1 MFLVPQGFPGSMGMR
16 GTNGHTGH
24 RVRTQHLSH
33 VISGHYSKWPS
44 QTCGPQFIP
53 TASHCVFPFKCVMV
67 GVVDCVLVSQ
77 GETGVRGL
85 SGLTGKP
92 GPPVSNCAVINK
104 STYSM

>member
-1 MFLVPQGFPGSMGMR
+1 MFLVPQGFLGSMGMR
-16 GTNGHTGH
+16 GTNGHIGH

-44 QTCGPQFIP
+44 QACGPQFIP

-67 GVVDCVLVSQ
+67 GVVSQ

-85 SGLTGKP
+85 PGLTGKL
-92 GPPVSNCAVINK
+92 GPPVSNCAAIKK